1 LGILLDDNSFCSGH
15 TTAIEWMPAFRGSA
29 EIRIAD
35 SISLIEEMPLKVP
48 L

>member
-1 LGILLDDNSFCSGH
+1 LGILLDDNSFCGGH
-15 TTAIEWMPAFRGSA
+15 TTDIELMPAFRGGA

-35 SISLIEEMPLKVP
+35 SISLILVMPLRVP